1 MSDATIDPRR
11 GRARTRSPRAS
22 RRRYLVR
29 RAVAVGIVVGV
40 GFGAARV
47 AGLVADG
54 DDEPIDAVPITA
66 TTLAPVQAA
75 PGGAAPGGGAAGLGG
90 STTTLKSVPDR
101 AQVTRPQTR
110 PTVTEPAVTTPETTT
125 TMAPE
130 TTPVPTLPPP
140 PTAEDPGR
148 VLVIGDSFAGLWGPP
163 LESMLEETGV
173 VQVEVDHEASTGL
186 ARPRRYDWFA
196 RAGEQLAAA
205 TPDVVVTS
213 FGGNDFV
220 PLGDLDGAQ
229 IVGDPLANEAEWL
242 AEYQRRA
249 GEMMDLLAQDGRTVI
264 WVGTANHPDPTTSAG
279 LEVQDRA
286 AKAAAAERP
295 HVVLIDTWNLFAGR
309 SGGWAPYVLDP
320 RDNTGVD
327 VRIED
332 GFHPNAEGAEILAA
346 QIAPAVRAALHL

>member
-11 GRARTRSPRAS
+11 GRAPSRSPRVS

-29 RAVAVGIVVGV
+29 RAVAVGMVVGA

-54 DDEPIDAVPITA
+54 EDEPIDAVPITA
-66 TTLAPVQAA
+66 ATLAPI
-75 PGGAAPGGGAAGLGG
+75 GAATGGGAAGLGG

-101 AQVTRPQTR
+101 AEARPPASPR
-110 PTVTEPAVTTPETTT
+110 STVAEPVVTTAETTT
-125 TMAPE
+125 TTTTAPE
-130 TTPVPTLPPP
+130 TTPVPTVPPP
-140 PTAEDPGR
+140 PTADDPGR

-186 ARPRRYDWFA
+186 ARPRRYDWFG
-196 RAGEQLAAA
+196 RAGEQLAAVA
-205 TPDVVVTS
+205 PDVVVTS

-229 IVGDPLANEAEWL
+229 IVGDPLANEAEWFV
-242 AEYQRRA
+242 EYQRRA

-279 LEVQDRA
+279 LAVQDRA

-320 RDNTGVD
+320 RTNTGVD

-346 QIAPAVRAALHL
+346 QIDPAVRAALHL